1 MFCAFK
7 NILIGLG
14 FTSYLLLGRTTAWLL
29 VAGEGTVRSVEERV
43 VSILHGRKI
52 EMPAAARS
60 HLPTRMFSVIAAL
73 LLCLPEAAAY
83 SHSYNHIS
91 KCIEESAG
99 FKITNFFLEPA
110 APVKGQNVSL
120 EVFYYA
126 PIEIQNP
133 DVYYILEFRD
143 VKLRLTSQACGSK
156 VFLADE
162 RIQPPAPVPATKCKI
177 SVGYQ
182 TDILPISWLW
192 DIKPPLTLTM
202 FYRSRAGNILLCANL
217 LIRPEDAAGP
227 VATQKQRL
235 RGSIKQT

>member
-1 MFCAFK
+1 MLT
-7 NILIGLG
+7 IL
-14 FTSYLLLGRTTAWLL
+14 
-29 VAGEGTVRSVEERV
+29 
-43 VSILHGRKI
+43 
-52 EMPAAARS
+52 
-60 HLPTRMFSVIAAL
+60 AAL
-73 LLCLPEAAAY
+73 LLCLSYATAY
-83 SHSYNHIS
+83 SHNHIS

-99 FKITNFFLEPA
+99 FKITNFFLEP
-110 APVKGQNVSL
+110 PVPVRGQNVSL

-156 VFLADE
+156 VLLADE
-162 RIQPPAPVPATKCKI
+162 RVQPPAPLPASKCKI

-192 DIKPPLTLTM
+192 DITPPLTLTM
-202 FYRSRAGNILLCANL
+202 FYRSRLGNILLCANL
-217 LIRPEDAAGP
+217 LIRTEDTDSPAA
-227 VATQKQRL
+227 AMQKQRL